1 MKRTVLIASPGMIL
15 TDGEIYGTKIF
26 LEEGR
31 SEKKFREI
39 PLEEYEKMMEQEVT
53 AYGGTEV

>member
-1 MKRTVLIASPGMIL
+1 MERTVLIASEGMLL

-31 SEKKFREI
+31 SAEDFCEI
-39 PLEEYEKMMEQEVT
+39 SRAYYEKLREE
-53 AYGGTEV
+53 AAHGSTEI